1 VPLFPQRPIPS
12 AAFPASPAN
21 QILGA
26 LPKESAMPSEKQLEI
41 YEFVRGHSART
52 GRPPTLEE
60 IRRAQGLSTK
70 SLVAYHLKAL
80 ESAGLIE
87 RTPQVSRGIRPIEP
101 APSATFRLPIK
112 GWIRAGLP
120 VLTDQVEEAI
130 ELARDFAPQL
140 DGLYGLRVRGDSMRD
155 ALVNDGDIVV
165 LQHQT
170 MARNG
175 DMVAVRLTDRNE
187 FTLKRFY
194 REPGQVRLRAANPS
208 YPDILARPSS
218 VEVQGR
224 VVAVIRQF

>member
-1 VPLFPQRPIPS
+1 MS
-12 AAFPASPAN
+12 
-21 QILGA
+21 
-26 LPKESAMPSEKQLEI
+26 SEKQLEI
-41 YEFVRGHSART
+41 YEFIRTHTART

-60 IRRAQGLSTK
+60 IRRAIRMSTR
-70 SLVAYHLKAL
+70 SLVAHHLKAL
-80 ESAGLIE
+80 EAAGLIE
-87 RTPQVSRGIRPIEP
+87 RTPLVSRGIRPVE
-101 APSATFRLPIK
+101 AERGLTFSLPIK

-120 VLTDQVEEAI
+120 VLTDEVEEAI
-130 ELARDFAPQL
+130 ELTRDLVPQA

-170 MARNG
+170 VARNG

-194 REPGQVRLRAANPS
+194 SEPGQVRLRAANPS
-208 YPDILARPSS
+208 YPDITVRPSL